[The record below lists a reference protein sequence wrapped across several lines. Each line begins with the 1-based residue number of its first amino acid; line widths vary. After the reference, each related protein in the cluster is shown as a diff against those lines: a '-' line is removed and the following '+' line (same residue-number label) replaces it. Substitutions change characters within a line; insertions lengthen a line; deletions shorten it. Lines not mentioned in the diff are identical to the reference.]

1 MRLEDTIEH
10 FYRILKYFFFD
21 FKRIRDWLQQ
31 KKYFKNIGV
40 PGPAPT
46 FLIGNFK
53 EMMSAGIADYDIST
67 FKKYGRTYGFFEGS
81 SPVIVTKDVKFI
93 KAVMIKDFSSFVNRR
108 VSEIFIYI
116 PFFHFRRLKFLDV

>member
-1 MRLEDTIEH
+1 
-10 FYRILKYFFFD
+10 
-21 FKRIRDWLQQ
+21 
-31 KKYFKNIGV
+31 V

-53 EMMSAGIADYDIST
+53 DMMSAGIADYDIST
-67 FKKYGRTYGFFEGS
+67 FKKYGKTYGFFEGS

-108 VSEIFIYI
+108 VRSYLNILFKLENSSK
-116 PFFHFRRLKFLDV
+116 FRISMKIN

>member
-1 MRLEDTIEH
+1 M
-10 FYRILKYFFFD
+10 
-21 FKRIRDWLQQ
+21 
-31 KKYFKNIGV
+31 

-53 EMMSAGIADYDIST
+53 DMMSAGIADYDIST
-67 FKKYGRTYGFFEGS
+67 FKKYGKTYGFFEGS

-108 VSEIFIYI
+108 VRSYLNILFKLENSSK
-116 PFFHFRRLKFLDV
+116 FRISMKIN